1 MYKYLIIESKSQIEQ
16 YEPMIVSL
24 FSEFIDI
31 SDIIRKDNQL
41 WIYYNHDIEISLKEV
56 IINLSQDTLVDFRL
70 YESYKYL
77 LKEDLDRHVAFIE
90 KKLKG
95 INFNLY
101 NYLDDHLILLHFI
114 DQLDDTF
121 KSYVFGKFIHDDM
134 MIETIK
140 TFLEHNQNVGYAAK
154 ALYVHRNT
162 LTQRLD
168 KFYQTTGFDL
178 RKFMDGFIIYH
189 LLLST

>member
-24 FSEFIDI
+24 FSDFIDI
-31 SDIIRKDNQL
+31 KHIERKENQL
-41 WIYYNHDIEISLKEV
+41 WIYYNHDIEIPLQEV

-77 LKEDLDRHVAFIE
+77 SKEDLERHVAFIE
-90 KKLKG
+90 KKLKA
-95 INFNLY
+95 INFNMY
-101 NYLDDHLILLHFI
+101 NYLDDHVILLHFI
-114 DQLDDTF
+114 HQLDESF
-121 KSYVFGKFIHDDM
+121 KSYVFGKFNHDQI
-134 MIETIK
+134 MIETMK

-189 LLLST
+189 LLIST